1 MSAWKGIQDYG
12 KFVWEGSKQIP
23 GQLARNAMG
32 DWTKNVAPNYER
44 DMRSP
49 ETYIGW
55 GVGKPRGISVKPEPR
70 RSVTSTSNA
79 GQKKRL
85 ADAARTSK
93 VQRERGVSA
102 RRNAADIS
110 MNNPPTVTDSGGHR
124 INPKTGKRMHS
135 FGTERNK

>member
-23 GQLARNAMG
+23 GQLARNVVG

-44 DMRSP
+44 DPGSP
-49 ETYIGW
+49 EIYVGW
-55 GVGKPRGISVKPEPR
+55 GVGKARGLSVTPEPR
-70 RSVTSTSNA
+70 RSVTSTSND

-135 FGTERNK
+135 SGTERNK